1 MGGCGCEKER
11 ELRGQEWS
19 EGSCESWEWPGGGD
33 VFVDENGCWGGGGL
47 LGDARRGGEA
57 LAVNHGCAAGDE
69 EKMGRRGRDGW
80 SRVECSLR

>member
-33 VFVDENGCWGGGGL
+33 VFVDENGCW
-47 LGDARRGGEA
+47 D
-57 LAVNHGCAAGDE
+57 
-69 EKMGRRGRDGW
+69 MGPLFAITNFVPNTESEINDPIIQGII
-80 SRVECSLR
+80 